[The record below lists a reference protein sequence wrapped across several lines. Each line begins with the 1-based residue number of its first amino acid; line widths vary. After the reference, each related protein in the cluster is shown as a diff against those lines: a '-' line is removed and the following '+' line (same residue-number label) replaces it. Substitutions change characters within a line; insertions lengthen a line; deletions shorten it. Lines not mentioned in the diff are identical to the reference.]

1 MNPQALA
8 FLQQQMLGQY
18 ALMNG
23 LVAPSSSSAAEPMA
37 RTTSKVVLA
46 PPTSQPAHDQVR
58 NFTLS
63 RASSF
68 DYVYYLTSVFI
79 QQRTFFIL
87 FSLLNIDK
95 LAFFGFRYKRVG
107 QVFRW

>member
-1 MNPQALA
+1 LDEILFPFSVQGLGMNPQALA

-46 PPTSQPAHDQVR
+46 PPTPQPAHDQVK
-58 NFTLS
+58 NFILL

-68 DYVYYLTSVFI
+68 E
-79 QQRTFFIL
+79 
-87 FSLLNIDK
+87 
-95 LAFFGFRYKRVG
+95 
-107 QVFRW
+107 

>member
-46 PPTSQPAHDQVR
+46 PPTPQPAHDQVR
-58 NFTLS
+58 NVILS
-63 RASSF
+63 KVLSF
-68 DYVYYLTSVFI
+68 DYLYFKKI
-79 QQRTFFIL
+79 
-87 FSLLNIDK
+87 
-95 LAFFGFRYKRVG
+95 KRG
-107 QVFRW
+107 L

>member
-1 MNPQALA
+1 VVFTLYFHQSKSQKRKFLFFSVQGLGMNPQALA

-46 PPTSQPAHDQVR
+46 PPTPQPAHDQVK
-58 NFTLS
+58 NFILLKV
-63 RASSF
+63 SSF
-68 DYVYYLTSVFI
+68 D
-79 QQRTFFIL
+79 
-87 FSLLNIDK
+87 
-95 LAFFGFRYKRVG
+95 
-107 QVFRW
+107 

>member
-1 MNPQALA
+1 MNKYKLYVRKMNYPLILCSQIRKKILFPFSVQGLGMNPQALA

-46 PPTSQPAHDQVR
+46 PPTPQPAHDQVI
-58 NFTLS
+58 NFIFS
-63 RASSF
+63 RGSSF
-68 DYVYYLTSVFI
+68 D
-79 QQRTFFIL
+79 
-87 FSLLNIDK
+87 
-95 LAFFGFRYKRVG
+95 
-107 QVFRW
+107 